1 MGVYSGKDIGGPYG
15 RACTGCYD
23 RTRCGVCP
31 VPTLFPKDTSKVHV
45 MQDAENK
52 VDSDPIVAVMFEC
65 RQSLKRDFGAAAL
78 ADGHETFSAG
88 LRQIMQRYTR
98 RWKSRERYGRQM
110 QPQGMPGA
118 GGNGISEETVMPEA
132 LGGGLQGE
140 GQ

>member
-1 MGVYSGKDIGGPYG
+1 MRDASKIVEMDI
-15 RACTGCYD
+15 
-23 RTRCGVCP
+23 
-31 VPTLFPKDTSKVHV
+31 
-45 MQDAENK
+45 
-52 VDSDPIVAVMFEC
+52 DSDPIVAIMFEC

-110 QPQGMPGA
+110 QSQGMPGA

-132 LGGGLQGE
+132 LGGGLQDAGTAPE
-140 GQ
+140 RSTMPQD